1 MREANKPRAVPLSGA
16 HRPVDADSGAVIE
29 RESADPVAVSARRVS
44 PFSAFLAI
52 TGAALCPLPVVYL
65 HMSSSGQISPVDLTV
80 SDYVSVPHGGELLA
94 VSILSLVVSSLA
106 LLAGLAASAVP
117 RLGAVRALC
126 YAWCL
131 GLVTALVFPT
141 DPIGSPISWMG
152 VVHRYAGGIF
162 FACVPVAGWLLHSRF
177 RESPHWSGVATT
189 TRRLAMASGVISVAF
204 LLSHVPATLPGL
216 PGAEVIGH
224 VLQRGVCE
232 RVLLLTNIWL
242 MLALGVHLLRLARD
256 HQHTGVRW
264 APAGP
269 GETGGEPHH
278 PTAGGWRR

>member
-1 MREANKPRAVPLSGA
+1 MAEMREADKQWGAPFSGDPPPSNADAAAVN
-16 HRPVDADSGAVIE
+16 RT
-29 RESADPVAVSARRVS
+29 ESAELVAVSARRVT

-52 TGAALCPLPVVYL
+52 TGAALCPLPVLYL
-65 HMSSSGQISPVDLTV
+65 HMSSSGRVSPVDMTV
-80 SDYVSVPHGGELLA
+80 SDYVSVSHGGELLA
-94 VSILSLVVSSLA
+94 VSMLSLVVSSLA

-117 RLGAVRALC
+117 RLGPVRALC
-126 YAWCL
+126 YVWCL

-141 DPIGSPISWMG
+141 DPIGSPVSWMG

-177 RESPHWSGVATT
+177 RHSPHWRGVATT
-189 TRRLAMASGVISVAF
+189 TRRLSLASGVISVAF
-204 LLSHVPATLPGL
+204 LLSHVPATFPTM
-216 PGAEVIGH
+216 PGAEFVGQ

-256 HQHTGVRW
+256 HQHAGVRW
-264 APAGP
+264 AGR
-269 GETGGEPHH
+269 
-278 PTAGGWRR
+278 WSR